1 VVGPEALRKGEGER
15 FREEGSEGMRSAAL
29 GGVVAVG
36 FFCEKDNLSKRS
48 WTAWFPVGGL
58 EKVSS
63 WGILEGAVT
72 ERWATGKATGGDE
85 WEFLV
90 SPSSS
95 MGKTAFI
102 ELYEF
107 CLV

>member
-1 VVGPEALRKGEGER
+1 VGLEALRKGEGEW
-15 FREEGSEGMRSAAL
+15 FREEGSEGMSAL
-29 GGVVAVG
+29 GGVAAVG

-48 WTAWFPVGGL
+48 WTALFSVAGL

-72 ERWATGKATGGDE
+72 ARWTAGAATGGDGRVL
-85 WEFLV
+85 LV

-95 MGKTAFI
+95 IGKTAFM

-107 CLV
+107 CLA